1 MKVLITGA
9 THGIGEHTAYHFAK
23 DKAELFLTYNVAKD
37 RVEEVKNKCLSL
49 GAKRVKFF
57 QLDLRSNDSIK
68 ALGESLSEIDILI
81 NNAGVISWKNLEDQ
95 SFEEI
100 ENQLRANLEGLIKLT
115 KVLLP
120 KMKKRIVNIASGA
133 GKTGYAGLSV
143 YCASK
148 FGVRGFSQSLR
159 QELAGK
165 IDVVVVN
172 PGMTKTRMTNFQGD
186 PVEKVAEVVFKA
198 AKGEIR
204 PDEFGDVDVW
214 ENI

>member
-1 MKVLITGA
+1 MKILITGA
-9 THGIGEHTAYHFAK
+9 THGIGKATAYRFAK
-23 DKAELFLTYNVAKD
+23 EGAELFLTYNVAED
-37 RVEEVKNKCLSL
+37 RVKEVEKKCKEL
-49 GAKRVKFF
+49 GAKSVNFH
-57 QLDLRSNDSIK
+57 QLDLRDNKSIL
-68 ALGESLSEIDILI
+68 ALGEKVSEIDILI
-81 NNAGVISWKNLEDQ
+81 NNAGVIFWKNLEAQ

-100 ENQLRANLEGLIKLT
+100 ESQIKVNLEGLIKLT

-120 KMKKRIVNIASGA
+120 KVKKRIVNIASGA

-143 YCASK
+143 YCATK

-159 QELAGK
+159 SELAGK

-186 PVEKVAEVVFKA
+186 PVEKVAEVIFKA
-198 AKGEIR
+198 AVGEIR

-214 ENI
+214 EYL